1 MLLNF
6 QELVKKYNVKSNG
19 VIVVGAHFG
28 EEYNDY
34 IAAGIRKIVFIEP
47 CQKAFEELKRKFQ
60 YASNV
65 KLFNLACGNKCEV
78 NAVMYTGDHTIN
90 KGQSNSLLK
99 PAKHLQIHP
108 EVEFDAEELVAVDLL
123 DNLGISDAAYDML
136 VMDAQGYEGLV
147 LRGGINTLKGINW
160 VYTEVNKDEVYEDN
174 TMVDEMD
181 AILSD
186 FSRVETGRW
195 VREMWSDAFY
205 VRKTL
210 LQ

>member
-19 VIVVGAHFG
+19 VIAVGAHFG

-34 IAAGIRKIVFIEP
+34 IEAGIRKIVFIEP

-65 KLFNLACGNKCEV
+65 KLFNLACGDKCEV
-78 NAVMYTGDHTIN
+78 NVVMYTGDHTIN

-123 DNLGISDAAYDML
+123 DNLGVSDAAYDML
-136 VMDAQGYEGLV
+136 VMDAQGYEGFV
-147 LRGGINTLKGINW
+147 LRGAKKTIDHINF
-160 VYTEVNKDEVYEDN
+160 VYTEVNRDNVYDGNSLVGEIDEL
-174 TMVDEMD
+174 
-181 AILSD
+181 LSD
-186 FSRVETGRW
+186 FYRVETGTW
-195 VREMWSDAFY
+195 VGGMWSDAFY